1 EAHASPRTPART
13 QKHSCW
19 ASLTVDEDMPQNKMK
34 QHSKNSAAEWNHA
47 IQRNRWR
54 LQLSA
59 VLERFSDAK
68 RLQRPLISLDFERPS
83 LPSGVASI
91 GPHRGAQ
98 AGTGTDCEPRSGSS
112 EYRRAPG
119 APGGGAGVA
128 VAASGAPFLT
138 LPMFPPGS
146 LALSS
151 AGGGAR
157 RGNEILAAPDRVG
170 GLLGVR

>member
-1 EAHASPRTPART
+1 MGSANARHKKGAIPKPGLAKGGGLPGRKALKAMCSITVESLIFARPSSTRTSRKFSGHAEAHASPRTPART

-83 LPSGVASI
+83 LPS
-91 GPHRGAQ
+91 
-98 AGTGTDCEPRSGSS
+98 
-112 EYRRAPG
+112 
-119 APGGGAGVA
+119 
-128 VAASGAPFLT
+128 
-138 LPMFPPGS
+138 
-146 LALSS
+146 
-151 AGGGAR
+151 
-157 RGNEILAAPDRVG
+157 
-170 GLLGVR
+170 